1 LTAAFPKHRLPRIW
15 LRIKVAVDPA
25 MTDAAAAFLAELCGT
40 GVEISAGTEK
50 ARATMEKVVGY
61 LVSDNGSEPETRA
74 SLSQLRVF
82 LAILWKKHPECA
94 QPELQV
100 DTIAEED
107 WGKNWK
113 KHFGVLPITP
123 RIVIKPSWENYDGS
137 GRHAHARQ
145 TVVIEMDPG
154 LAFGT
159 GHHASTGLA
168 LTLIDEIF
176 SAQNMPDRVLDIGT
190 GTGILA
196 MACALLGASTGV
208 AIDNDQDAVAAAR
221 SNVAANF
228 LAEEIDVSGKGLS
241 SITGC
246 FDLITANITL
256 DVLQELA
263 GLIIQRLAAG
273 GRLILAGIL
282 QKEQAAIL
290 INTYTNMGLR
300 HCRTITR
307 DGWAALLFLKDR
319 T

>member
-1 LTAAFPKHRLPRIW
+1 LTAAFPKHRLPRTW
-15 LRIKVAVDPA
+15 LRIRVAVAPV
-25 MTDAAAAFLAELCGT
+25 MTDAAAAFLAELCET
-40 GVEISAGTEK
+40 GVEISADAEK
-50 ARATMEKVVGY
+50 AGAAMDKVVGY
-61 LVSDNGSEPETRA
+61 LLSDNGSEPEARA
-74 SLSQLRVF
+74 SLSRLRAF
-82 LAILWKKHPECA
+82 LAIMWKKHPEST
-94 QPELQV
+94 QPDLQV

-123 RIVIKPSWENYDGS
+123 RIIIKPSWENYDGS
-137 GRHAHARQ
+137 DRDAHVRQ
-145 TVVIEMDPG
+145 AVVIEMDPG

-159 GHHASTGLA
+159 GHHASTAMA

-176 SAQNMPDRVLDIGT
+176 SDQNMPDRVLDIGT

-208 AIDNDQDAVAAAR
+208 AIDNDPDAVAAAR

-228 LAEEIDVSGKGLS
+228 LGGKIDVSGKELS

-263 GLIIQRLAAG
+263 GLIIQRLAVG
-273 GRLILAGIL
+273 GRLVLAGIL
-282 QKEQAAIL
+282 QEEQAAIL
-290 INTYTNMGLR
+290 INTYTSMGLH
-300 HCRTITR
+300 HCRTITQ
-307 DGWAALLFLKDR
+307 DEWAALLFLKDR